1 MDYFGRNKARSV
13 SIKFRVQIVMQ
24 FIENKPI
31 LQQKLTPYGSR
42 QIIANNCAKIFIS
55 GLTFSTRNQ
64 FVPYNFMLIGKL
76 LNQRILARKS
86 TLAMNFY
93 ARLDWI
99 YRCPACNSNTETKR
113 CSSKLFSLLSSQK
126 KIAEGRRVGE
136 SDIG

>member
-1 MDYFGRNKARSV
+1 MDYFGGNKARSV

-99 YRCPACNSNTETKR
+99 YRCPACNSNTETKV
-113 CSSKLFSLLSSQK
+113 CMQQTFFF
-126 KIAEGRRVGE
+126 I
-136 SDIG
+136 I